1 MTYIY
6 DLLINLSKYG
16 YNFYEWK
23 ETDNIEY
30 LKKSILIKTS
40 DYIYK
45 KIISNNIVL
54 GDNTLNLFKNKSCVL
69 KNKKIETIPYMA
81 VFTNGKDSIGVMFS
95 SDGKILSTTRF
106 MIQDELELLENA
118 KDLKTVRINYK
129 EISNKKMNISFNSRE
144 EKEIINHIV
153 NSLESIKNDTPKI
166 EYLYYE
172 WFNKKSD
179 SINTY
184 NELIN
189 DINKNYT
196 DEKKEFLQLLD
207 LVTIK
212 NNV

>member
-1 MTYIY
+1 
-6 DLLINLSKYG
+6 
-16 YNFYEWK
+16 
-23 ETDNIEY
+23 
-30 LKKSILIKTS
+30 
-40 DYIYK
+40 
-45 KIISNNIVL
+45 
-54 GDNTLNLFKNKSCVL
+54 
-69 KNKKIETIPYMA
+69 
-81 VFTNGKDSIGVMFS
+81 
-95 SDGKILSTTRF
+95 

-172 WFNKKSD
+172 WFNKKSN